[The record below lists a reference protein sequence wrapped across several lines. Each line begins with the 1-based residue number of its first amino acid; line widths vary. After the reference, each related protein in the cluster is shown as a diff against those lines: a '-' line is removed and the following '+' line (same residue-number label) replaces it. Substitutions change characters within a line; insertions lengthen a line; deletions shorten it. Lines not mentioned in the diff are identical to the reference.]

1 MVTHNVEK
9 ELSGKVAL
17 VTGGSRGIGREI
29 ALTLAKMGAAYIGI
43 HCGKDRVAAQS
54 VIREIHQ
61 LGVDADIFTADFAL
75 DAAHEASL
83 LWNEFFARIQERGYQ
98 GIDVLVN
105 CAGVAPSASIT
116 ETTPAIYSAV
126 MSINVEA
133 PFFLLKAAIPHINA
147 AGRIINVST
156 VLTRVA
162 DPQRAIYAAS
172 KGAINTLTL
181 SLANELGA
189 RGITVNAV
197 APGVVDTDMNSGW
210 LHEAQAQKMASEFSV
225 FSRVGK
231 PNDIADVVSFLASE
245 RSRWITGQVIDT
257 SGGSCL

>member
-1 MVTHNVEK
+1 MVMHNVEN

-29 ALTLAKMGAAYIGI
+29 ALTLAKMGVAYVGI
-43 HCGKDRVAAQS
+43 HCGKDQVAAQS

-61 LGVDADIFTADFAL
+61 LGVEADIFTADFSHNAGQ
-75 DAAHEASL
+75 EAIL
-83 LWNEFFARIQERGYQ
+83 LWEKFFGRIQEKGYQ
-98 GIDVLVN
+98 GIDILVN
-105 CAGVAPSASIT
+105 CAGIAPSGSIT
-116 ETTPAIYSAV
+116 ETEPDIYAAV

-133 PFFLLKAAIPHINA
+133 PVFLLKAAIPHINA

-181 SLANELGA
+181 SLASELGA

-197 APGVVDTDMNSGW
+197 APGVVDTDMNSAW

-225 FSRVGK
+225 FSRVGR